1 MEDKR
6 QEVMRVE
13 VGRPS
18 DGIDVDIRWHG
29 RGKLVSKRKG
39 VQVKVLL
46 FKLKFDLVYLVNR
59 SQKGDHLDGI
69 QIKVANRCCGM
80 GYDYEQIRVGWV
92 GGCGGCSRRYKWVP
106 DCCEWPTQEGTQ
118 GVTSHSLL
126 IVLIVNISQG
136 LLLNFRISDILTVL
150 NHHASSTFWL
160 HLAFMAHC

>member
-6 QEVMRVE
+6 QEVMRGGSGE
-13 VGRPS
+13 A
-18 DGIDVDIRWHG
+18 IRWHW
-29 RGKLVSKRKG
+29 RGHQMARTGETCFKKKRCSDQSFAI
-39 VQVKVLL
+39 QVE
-46 FKLKFDLVYLVNR
+46 
-59 SQKGDHLDGI
+59 GDHLDGI

-150 NHHASSTFWL
+150 NHHASSIFWL
-160 HLAFMAHC
+160 HLALMAHC